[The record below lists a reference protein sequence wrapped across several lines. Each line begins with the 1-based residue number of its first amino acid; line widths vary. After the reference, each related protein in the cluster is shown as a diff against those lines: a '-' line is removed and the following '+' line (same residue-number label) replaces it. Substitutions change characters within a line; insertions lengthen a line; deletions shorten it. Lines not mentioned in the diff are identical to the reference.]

1 MGISALP
8 ARSVATSMAASLW
21 RFWTGGRPVERA
33 CYLIGAV
40 LFAAGLFHLGVF
52 AVDGGPWEGPVSWR
66 KPTTFGLSFGLTL
79 VTIAGVTT
87 FVRLGERTRGWLLGV
102 FAAACVLEVAF
113 ISVQAWRHVPSH
125 FNNEG
130 PVNTAIAMVLA
141 AGGVV
146 LVVILVTLTVASFR
160 KVPEPAP
167 DDPAGPADAAA
178 GPAMRLAVQAGFVA
192 LLFALAS
199 GAAMI
204 AKGMVLVK
212 TGHQHAAYTAA
223 EALKPAH
230 AVTMHAILVLPG
242 LAWLLTFT
250 TWTER
255 RRRRAVARVALAYGL
270 AAAAVI
276 VVSAV
281 RFA

>member
-1 MGISALP
+1 MVMGISAPP
-8 ARSVATSMAASLW
+8 ARSVATSMAAALW
-21 RFWTGGRPVERA
+21 RFWTCGRPVERV
-33 CYLIGAV
+33 CYLTGAV

-79 VTIAGVTT
+79 VTITGVTT
-87 FVRLGERTRGWLLGV
+87 FVRLGDRARAWLLGV
-102 FAAACVLEVAF
+102 FAAACVLEVAL

-130 PVNTAIAMVLA
+130 SLNTAIAMILA

-167 DDPAGPADAAA
+167 DDTAD
-178 GPAMRLAVQAGFVA
+178 PAMRLAVQAGFVA

-204 AKGMVLVK
+204 AKGMVLVR

-230 AVTMHAILVLPG
+230 AVTMHAILVLPA

-250 TWTER
+250 TWTEQR
-255 RRRRAVARVALAYGL
+255 RRRTVARVALAYAL
-270 AAAAVI
+270 VAAAVI

-281 RFA
+281 KFA

>member
-1 MGISALP
+1 
-8 ARSVATSMAASLW
+8 V
-21 RFWTGGRPVERA
+21 
-33 CYLIGAV
+33 
-40 LFAAGLFHLGVF
+40 
-52 AVDGGPWEGPVSWR
+52 EGPVSWR
-66 KPTTFGLSFGLTL
+66 KAVTFGVSFGLAVLTL
-79 VTIAGVTT
+79 APVSRPVRMSGRVRGAVVGG
-87 FVRLGERTRGWLLGV
+87 FV
-102 FAAACVLEVAF
+102 AACVVEVAL
-113 ISVQAWRHVPSH
+113 VTMQAWRHVPSH

-130 PVNTAIAMVLA
+130 SLNTAIAMILA

-167 DDPAGPADAAA
+167 DDTAD
-178 GPAMRLAVQAGFVA
+178 PAMRLAVQAGFVA

-204 AKGMVLVK
+204 AKGMVLVR

-230 AVTMHAILVLPG
+230 AVTMHAILVLPA

-250 TWTER
+250 TWTEQR
-255 RRRRAVARVALAYGL
+255 RRRTVARVALAYAL
-270 AAAAVI
+270 VAAAVI

-281 RFA
+281 KFA